1 MAEQLDQQTDFD
13 ADLRRLL
20 APDAGMAP
28 MPTRFLEVPDAWVGR
43 RAPRRW
49 TWSRSAAAVAAAT
62 IAVVVVVVAI
72 GRPGNFAP
80 TGGAPV
86 SRGEAAAVLDVP
98 ITQVLTTVDG
108 ALAIRRDGPTGEIVV
123 VRRDGGALR
132 SQQLIAFTA
141 PSGPDVHWSAGPI
154 SCDGFLGLQQPNIMF
169 GQTPSDAEELVLDGA
184 SGSGT
189 WNDDFFLFALDDADV
204 PDDTAVVVRGTRGS
218 MSVGSEG
225 ALGWT
230 FNRMTPCGHWDD
242 AAAGVTQQEPLADTM
257 CIGFGES
264 IIGPAAAMPAEC
276 RAIITEAGAAGVERP
291 DRALLFT
298 QVSRSTCAEATCSDA
313 VPSTLWQVLFTY
325 DDRSAVRVESVRQ
338 VGGRENL
345 IVSEV
350 TLQPDEAFCTPLGS
364 GSDGALHPSLPMNS
378 CDMPP
383 ITIPTPATP
392 AP

>member
-1 MAEQLDQQTDFD
+1 
-13 ADLRRLL
+13 
-20 APDAGMAP
+20 
-28 MPTRFLEVPDAWVGR
+28 
-43 RAPRRW
+43 
-49 TWSRSAAAVAAAT
+49 
-62 IAVVVVVVAI
+62 
-72 GRPGNFAP
+72 
-80 TGGAPV
+80 
-86 SRGEAAAVLDVP
+86 VP

-108 ALAIRRDGPTGEIVV
+108 VLAIRRDGPTAEIVV

-169 GQTPSDAEELVLDGA
+169 GQTPSDAAELVLDGA
-184 SGSGT
+184 RGSGT

-204 PDDTAVVVRGTRGS
+204 PDDAAVVVRGTRGS
-218 MSVGSEG
+218 ISVGSEG

-242 AAAGVTQQEPLADTM
+242 AAAGVTQQQPLADTM

-276 RAIITEAGAAGVERP
+276 TTIITEAAAAGERP

-298 QVSRSTCAEATCSDA
+298 QASRSTCAEATCTDA
-313 VPSTLWQVLFTY
+313 VPSILWQVLFTY

-338 VGGRENL
+338 VGGGETTT
-345 IVSEV
+345 VSEV
-350 TLQPDEAFCTPLGS
+350 ALQPGEAFCTPLTDRS
-364 GSDGALHPSLPMNS
+364 GVPLHPALSMNS

-383 ITIPTPATP
+383 VTIPTPA
-392 AP
+392 APGQSIAPSPPRRVSPGD